1 MLGMDDGGAQAPA
14 NPDKHISLTLTTSE
28 TPSEYNG
35 ETNQKNKLKKHECDL
50 FFFFFFYSSI
60 AFIEE
65 EEKA

>member
-35 ETNQKNKLKKHECDL
+35 ERKHKKKVKKHECDL
-50 FFFFFFYSSI
+50 FFFFFF
-60 AFIEE
+60 
-65 EEKA
+65 